1 MGESEKAF
9 KPLFVKG
16 NPEENIGEEEQNRQ
30 EENLIR
36 VVEELKRE
44 NTVLK
49 EEILR
54 IKEEKEE
61 LMKEIV
67 QLNKIIKK
75 EQEEKKVL
83 INEIDRLK
91 KEKENIEKL
100 YHSIHS
106 QLNRVL
112 DEFKEKSVEFI
123 VNVLREFSFSLPQT
137 DALRE
142 DLENIFSELTNYKL
156 PVKLYMNPQDYETLE
171 GYILSLKER
180 LRREGLEVQ
189 VITDDKLSVGE
200 VQIRS
205 EHFHIERS
213 PKEFARAIFEE
224 VFRHVFKGH

>member
-16 NPEENIGEEEQNRQ
+16 NPKENIGEEQSQQ

-36 VVEELKRE
+36 VIEEIKRE
-44 NTVLK
+44 NAALK
-49 EEILR
+49 EEILH
-54 IKEEKEE
+54 IKEEKEK

-67 QLNKIIKK
+67 QLNEIIKK
-75 EQEEKKVL
+75 EREERESL
-83 INEIDRLK
+83 INEIERLK

-100 YHSIHS
+100 FYSIHS
-106 QLNRVL
+106 QLDRVF
-112 DEFKEKSVEFI
+112 DEFKERSVEFI

-137 DALRE
+137 DALKE

-156 PVKLYMNPQDYETLE
+156 PVKLYMNPQDYKTLE